1 MELKRRKLPSFKLC
15 SYKFHKYVWNK
26 INVKKIC
33 KSVEEEFVELM
44 KTAEQRNGIELVVQG
59 NSLKL
64 KSEEKLK
71 AIQTLGN
78 VIVALLEKRFKLK

>member
-1 MELKRRKLPSFKLC
+1 
-15 SYKFHKYVWNK
+15 
-26 INVKKIC
+26 
-33 KSVEEEFVELM
+33 M
-44 KTAEQRNGIELVVQG
+44 KNAEQRNGIELVVQG